1 MSVDGRVSIDLVCDG
16 GRVVEAIVMPPRP
29 IALGPVVRGR
39 PAREVV
45 SVIGSLFS
53 VCGIAQSAASV
64 EAAEAALEIGTDRR
78 TKQAR
83 RLLVFAET
91 LREHLLR
98 VGLDTASLAGEPA
111 DGKSAHGKT
120 LRRAM
125 ALPQRLKQALFPGG
139 NAFVPGVCVGMPGA
153 EAAETAAE
161 ASYLT
166 QSVVYEGEKPL
177 GEMDRDA
184 FAGWAM
190 ERSTVAARLIAPVL
204 ARGWAMIGHPETTN
218 GGNGHFLK
226 EASAD
231 TSCLARQ
238 AGAPLVRAFLSENGG
253 AGLAARLA
261 ARLVE
266 ASKLPGQI
274 AGELAALRD
283 VADGSEVPTC
293 EVFRDENGGRFATA
307 SAEAAR
313 GRLEHRIVL
322 NDDRIADYAIT
333 APTSIHFAESGI
345 AARSLSALAASRR
358 EDLAVQADLLVR
370 AIDPCVGYDVR
381 FR

>member
-83 RLLVFAET
+83 RLLVLAET

-98 VGLDTASLAGEPA
+98 IGLDTASLAGEPA
-111 DGKSAHGKT
+111 DGKI

-125 ALPQRLKQALFPGG
+125 GLPQRLKQALFPGG
-139 NAFVPGVCVGMPGA
+139 DAFVPGVCVGMPGA

-184 FAGWAM
+184 FAQWAM

-204 ARGWAMIGHPETTN
+204 ARDWAMIGHPETTD
-218 GGNGHFLK
+218 GGNGHLPK
-226 EASAD
+226 QASAD

-274 AGELAALRD
+274 AGGLAALRD
-283 VADGSEVPTC
+283 VADGSEVPRC
-293 EVFRDENGGRFATA
+293 EVFRDENGGRCATA
-307 SAEAAR
+307 FAEAAR

-322 NDDRIADYAIT
+322 NDDRIADYDIT
-333 APTSIHFAESGI
+333 APTSIHFAKSGI

>member
-16 GRVVEAIVMPPRP
+16 GRVMEAIVTPPRP
-29 IALGPVVRGR
+29 VALGPIVRAR
-39 PAREVV
+39 PVTEVI
-45 SVIGSLFS
+45 SAIGSLFS
-53 VCGIAQSAASV
+53 VCSIAQSAASV

-83 RLLVFAET
+83 RLLVLTET

-98 VGLDTASLAGEPA
+98 IGLDTASLAGEPA
-111 DGKSAHGKT
+111 DGKT
-120 LRRAM
+120 LRRSM
-125 ALPQRLKQALFPGG
+125 RLPQRLKQALFPGG
-139 NAFVPGVCVGMPGA
+139 NAFVPGVCVGIPGA
-153 EAAETAAE
+153 DAAETAAE
-161 ASYLT
+161 ASHLT

-184 FAGWAM
+184 FAQWAM
-190 ERSTVAARLIAPVL
+190 ERGTIAARLIAPVL

-218 GGNGHFLK
+218 GGNEHLPK
-226 EASAD
+226 ETSAD

-261 ARLVE
+261 ARVVE
-266 ASKLPGQI
+266 ASTLPAQI
-274 AGELAALRD
+274 AGGLAALRD
-283 VADGSEVPTC
+283 VAEGSEVPTR
-293 EVFRDENGGRFATA
+293 EVFRDENGGRSATA
-307 SAEAAR
+307 FAEAAR

-345 AARSLSALAASRR
+345 AASSLSALAASRR

-370 AIDPCVGYDVR
+370 AIDPCVGYDIR
-381 FR
+381 LR